1 MNSRVPS
8 GKSESVRFK
17 SFKLFLTLI
26 TYSQSFLVEVSLSS
40 DHLLLLKW
48 WYNSSFSAQISAPTC
63 CKILHTVSSRTLCR
77 SQLDMPIISAPFLPE
92 YSAFLQHW
100 HLRKDTFFNRKSFT
114 FFQTWISDSS
124 PLKLA
129 FKFLIWSVNLDI
141 VLWVCFCILRNKSI
155 IEAWSKIRKFLL
167 CKHQSSLQSTL
178 FNYDNVFYPDQRC
191 YPNTS
196 GQELNFENF
205 ELNFWYQVQ
214 FCAMLAALFSKTE
227 VIFKNRSHTYS
238 LRCGTFIE
246 KQRNGIHRHKVNE

>member
-155 IEAWSKIRKFLL
+155 IEAWSKIWKFLL

-178 FNYDNVFYPDQRC
+178 FNYDNFFYPDQRC
-191 YPNTS
+191 YQTRPDKNWTLKT
-196 GQELNFENF
+196 LNWTFD
-205 ELNFWYQVQ
+205 
-214 FCAMLAALFSKTE
+214 
-227 VIFKNRSHTYS
+227 I
-238 LRCGTFIE
+238 RCSFV
-246 KQRNGIHRHKVNE
+246 HC